1 MGYRTLDQISLAG
14 RRVFMRAD
22 FNVPLDKH
30 HGRIITSDTR
40 IRKALPTAE
49 AILGQ
54 GASLILASHLGRPKG
69 QRLESMSLRPVAERL
84 GELLGAEVPLAP
96 DCVGPEVEALAN
108 NLEPGRAVLL
118 ENLRFHAQEQAND
131 AAFSAGLARLGD
143 AYVNDAFGTAHRAH
157 ASTVGVPALMPD
169 RAAGLLMQRE
179 LEYFSMATSTP
190 RRPYV
195 AIIGGAKI
203 SGKIDVIRNLLSL
216 ADRVLIGGAMTY
228 TFLKAEGASVG
239 DSLVEEDR
247 LGLASELLEIGE
259 GRLAF
264 PEDHVIADSFSA
276 DASVRTV
283 ESEVPDGWMGLDIGP
298 RTVEAYSRILGDAR
312 MIVWNGPMGVFEL
325 EPFAAGTLAIAKG
338 IESVSDKAVTIVGG
352 GDSER
357 AIRAAGVGAAISHIS
372 TGGGASLEFL
382 SGAVLPGVAALG

>member
-30 HGRIITSDTR
+30 DGRTITSDTR

-49 AILGQ
+49 AILGR

-69 QRLESMSLRPVAERL
+69 ERLESMSLRPVAERL

-96 DCVGPEVEALAN
+96 DCVGPEVEALAKS
-108 NLEPGRAVLL
+108 LEPGRAVLL
-118 ENLRFHAQEQAND
+118 ENLRFHGQEQAND

-143 AYVNDAFGTAHRAH
+143 AFVNDAFGTAHRAH

-228 TFLKAEGASVG
+228 TFLKAGGASVG

-276 DASVRTV
+276 DANVRIV

-312 MIVWNGPMGVFEL
+312 MIVWNGPMGVFEV
-325 EPFAAGTLAIAKG
+325 EPFAAGTLAIAKC
-338 IESVSDKAVTIVGG
+338 IESVSDEAVTIVGG

>member
-22 FNVPLDKH
+22 FNVPLDKQD
-30 HGRIITSDTR
+30 GRTITSDTR
-40 IRKALPTAE
+40 IRKALPTVE
-49 AILGQ
+49 TILGR
-54 GASLILASHLGRPKG
+54 GASLVLASHLGRPKG

-84 GELLGAEVPLAP
+84 GELLGTEVALAP
-96 DCVGPEVEALAN
+96 DCIGPEVETLADS
-108 NLEPGRAVLL
+108 LEPGRALLL

-131 AAFSAGLARLGD
+131 AGFSAGLARLGD
-143 AYVNDAFGTAHRAH
+143 AFVNDAFGTAHRAH
-157 ASTVGVPALMPD
+157 ASTVGVPAVMPD

-179 LEYFSMATSTP
+179 LEYFSMATSNP

-228 TFLKAEGASVG
+228 TFLKASGARVG

-276 DASVRTV
+276 DANVRTV
-283 ESEVPDGWMGLDIGP
+283 ESDVPDGWMGLDIGP
-298 RTVEAYSRILGDAR
+298 RTIESYRRILGDAR

-325 EPFAAGTLAIAKG
+325 EPFAAGTLAIARC

-382 SGAVLPGVAALG
+382 SGAVLPGVAALA

>member
-22 FNVPLDKH
+22 FNVPLDKQD
-30 HGRIITSDTR
+30 GRTITSDTR
-40 IRKALPTAE
+40 IRKALPTVE
-49 AILGQ
+49 TILGR
-54 GASLILASHLGRPKG
+54 GASLVLASHLGRPKG

-84 GELLGAEVPLAP
+84 GELLGTEVALAP
-96 DCVGPEVEALAN
+96 DCIGPEVETLADS
-108 NLEPGRAVLL
+108 LEPGRALLL

-131 AAFSAGLARLGD
+131 AGFSAGLARLGD
-143 AYVNDAFGTAHRAH
+143 AFVNDAFGTAHRAH
-157 ASTVGVPALMPD
+157 ASTVGVPAVMPD

-179 LEYFSMATSTP
+179 LEYFSMATSNP

-228 TFLKAEGASVG
+228 TFLKASGARVG

-276 DASVRTV
+276 DANVRTV
-283 ESEVPDGWMGLDIGP
+283 ESDVPDGWMGLDIGP
-298 RTVEAYSRILGDAR
+298 RTIESYRRILGDAR
-312 MIVWNGPMGVFEL
+312 MIVWNGPMGVFEI
-325 EPFAAGTLAIAKG
+325 EAFAAGTLAIARC

-382 SGAVLPGVAALG
+382 SGAVLPGVAALA

>member
-30 HGRIITSDTR
+30 DGRTITSDTR

-49 AILGQ
+49 AILGR

-69 QRLESMSLRPVAERL
+69 ERLESMSLRPVAERL

-96 DCVGPEVEALAN
+96 DCVGPEVEALAKS
-108 NLEPGRAVLL
+108 LEPGRAVLL

-228 TFLKAEGASVG
+228 TFLKAGGASVG

-264 PEDHVIADSFSA
+264 PEDHVIADSFRA
-276 DASVRTV
+276 DANVRIV

-325 EPFAAGTLAIAKG
+325 EPFAAGTLAIAKC